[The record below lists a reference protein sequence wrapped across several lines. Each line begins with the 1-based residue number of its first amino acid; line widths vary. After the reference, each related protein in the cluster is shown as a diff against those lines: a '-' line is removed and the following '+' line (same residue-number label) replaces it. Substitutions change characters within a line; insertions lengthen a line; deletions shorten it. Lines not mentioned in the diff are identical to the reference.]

1 MFAGWPNAKQG
12 IPMAH
17 GALPSRETA
26 RQFEYYPHTRLH
38 FFFLGSG
45 VRNISEIIINTNKL
59 LNGIKLCSKKLDD
72 MQFT

>member
-1 MFAGWPNAKQG
+1 
-12 IPMAH
+12 MAH